1 MLKDKIKIS
10 SPKKIKNTKG
20 AIFKV
25 FKEKNFNFSQI
36 KEVYFS
42 WIKKK
47 NIKAWK
53 FHKKMTLNIVVP
65 YGRVKFVFYD
75 ERKKIFQEI
84 IIGENSYKKIT
95 VKPKVWFGFKGLN
108 SPRSLI
114 LNCASHKHSKKEI
127 LRKKIHAIKYNWT
140 N

>member
-1 MLKDKIKIS
+1 MLKGKIKIS
-10 SPKKIKNTKG
+10 SPKKIKNNKG

-47 NIKAWK
+47 NIKAWR

-75 ERKKIFQEI
+75 EKKNFFHEI

-95 VKPKVWFGFKGLN
+95 D
-108 SPRSLI
+108 
-114 LNCASHKHSKKEI
+114 
-127 LRKKIHAIKYNWT
+127 
-140 N
+140 

>member
-75 ERKKIFQEI
+75 EKKSFFHEI
-84 IIGENSYKKIT
+84 IIGENGYKKIT
-95 VKPKVWFGFKGLN
+95 VKPKVWFGFKGLH

-114 LNCASHKHSKKEI
+114 LNCASLRYSKKEI
-127 LRKKIHAIKYNWT
+127 LRKKVNAIKYDWSN
-140 N
+140 